1 MLRKVCFQ
9 FDQETMDVLRGKMEA
24 LLADLAAHGV
34 TVHGLRES
42 EKQAESAECLQTV
55 FECPACGHKTD
66 EIMYITDRGKPYGAL
81 RAAGC
86 HVLPCLHEHNREE
99 AFPGAV
105 YAVEKIEETDFASL
119 DMAYR
124 RLAGLPWEI
133 LETERLL
140 VRETTPEDVDVFYR
154 IYGEPSVTAYMEGL
168 CEDRDEEIA
177 CIESYIDTV
186 YAFYGYGMWT
196 VIKKDSGEII
206 GRAGISWRE
215 GYRMPELGFVIGV
228 PWQGQGYALE
238 VCGAI
243 LEYARETLEMKEVQA
258 LVRPENGRSV
268 KLCGKLGFAP
278 KGETE
283 VNGIGY
289 RVFVKEL

>member
-66 EIMYITDRGKPYGAL
+66 EIMYITDRGKPYDAL

-140 VRETTPEDVDVFYR
+140 VRRMWTAFIGFTGSLPSRR
-154 IYGEPSVTAYMEGL
+154 IWKDSARTGTRKLPVSKAILRRCMLFTVTA
-168 CEDRDEEIA
+168 C
-177 CIESYIDTV
+177 
-186 YAFYGYGMWT
+186 
-196 VIKKDSGEII
+196 
-206 GRAGISWRE
+206 GRFWRKRAE
-215 GYRMPELGFVIGV
+215 R
-228 PWQGQGYALE
+228 
-238 VCGAI
+238 
-243 LEYARETLEMKEVQA
+243 
-258 LVRPENGRSV
+258 
-268 KLCGKLGFAP
+268 
-278 KGETE
+278 
-283 VNGIGY
+283 
-289 RVFVKEL
+289 